1 LWDGLFFI
9 FIWGVSKMDL
19 TDIYGG
25 LTNKMWKVTDKKEGV
40 TDKMIVL
47 TDIS

>member
-1 LWDGLFFI
+1 MACFFI

-19 TDIYGG
+19 TDISGG
-25 LTNKMWKVTDKKEGV
+25 LTDKMWKVTDKV
-40 TDKMIVL
+40 IVL